1 MTLRT
6 MTSAFLTLTLAA
18 CSGAED
24 PDTPCCAILPKN
36 QCQDGLSQA
45 GLTNAE
51 LELLLGPVDKVCPS
65 TTLSEA
71 RIRKL
76 AAIWNVSQA
85 CGAARGRDRLLALD
99 SGLCAIQTGLKG
111 PVAAEGLKP

>member
-6 MTSAFLTLTLAA
+6 MTSAFLTLALAA
-18 CSGAED
+18 CSGEQD
-24 PDTPCCAILPKN
+24 PDTPCCAILPKH
-36 QCQDGLSQA
+36 QCQTDLLQA

-51 LELLLGPVDKVCPS
+51 VELLLGPGDKVCPS

-71 RIRKL
+71 RIREL

-99 SGLCAIQTGLKG
+99 SGLCAIQTGLQE
-111 PVAAEGLKP
+111 PVAVEGLKP